1 MTVTLRYVGN
11 FFELGYDHHPNAPL
25 LRACRGKRTRERKR
39 EVLAYL
45 RAGKTYIAS
54 PGIDRDFFDKRR
66 RADTRSLMTDGVYVW
81 PELLRYYV
89 DEHDV
94 ELPQD
99 FEAHMSA
106 NGWRP
111 PGSVDITQL
120 ALPESQ
126 R

>member
-1 MTVTLRYVGN
+1 MSTILRYVGN
-11 FFELGYDHHPNAPL
+11 FFELGYDQPNAPS
-25 LRACRGKRTRERKR
+25 LRACRGNRSRERKV
-39 EVLAYL
+39 EVLGYL
-45 RAGKTYIAS
+45 RAGKMFMDS
-54 PGIDRDFFDKRR
+54 PGIDRDFFDERR